1 MFFFTSLLTASVGQ
15 STPPSVV
22 SESASPV
29 PETAAAPGVPVMD
42 DDLDELC
49 DYHKLQNKNS
59 RWKTVIP
66 EGESPYV
73 FYDSPVT
80 EPVVLISAPHSHRT
94 FRYNEGSD
102 QTHAS
107 ESRLGAIVQLVSE
120 ITGVPGIRKD
130 RKSDD
135 PNYYDIIPDGTLSP
149 GFVPGDEL
157 SYLSKIRDYVAE
169 HPSIKVVL
177 DLHGSAKV
185 GKSGEEPAN
194 WAVDIGTGRADGAG
208 DGSFQGA
215 DGLGPQAH
223 AVAANAF
230 EANGLHASD
239 NRVYAGCCGQLT
251 VTRFAALELG
261 LDALQFEI
269 AKQYRGCYQSQR
281 EELQA
286 TIQSIVDTI
295 AGLNELYS
303 TANSLNAPQ
312 N

>member
-1 MFFFTSLLTASVGQ
+1 MFFFTSSLLTASIGQ
-15 STPPSVV
+15 SSSSPEVV
-22 SESASPV
+22 SESTTV

-42 DDLDELC
+42 DDLDDLC
-49 DYHKLQNKNS
+49 SYHSQQNKNS
-59 RWKTVIP
+59 RWKT
-66 EGESPYV
+66 
-73 FYDSPVT
+73 
-80 EPVVLISAPHSHRT
+80 APHSHRT
-94 FRYNEGSD
+94 FRYSEGSD

-130 RKSDD
+130 WKSDD
-135 PNYYDIIPDGTLSP
+135 PNYYDVVPADTQSP
-149 GFVPGDEL
+149 GFVVGDEL
-157 SYLSKIRDYVAE
+157 SYLAKIRDYVAE

-185 GKSGEEPAN
+185 GKSGESPAN

-208 DGSFQGA
+208 DGSFRGV
-215 DGLGPQAH
+215 DGLGPQAYD
-223 AVAANAF
+223 VATNAF

-239 NRVYAGCCGQLT
+239 NRIYAGCCGQLT

-281 EELQA
+281 DELQA
-286 TIQSIVDTI
+286 MVQSIVDMI

-303 TANSLNAPQ
+303 SADSLNAPQ